1 LEDITMRTRTAQYT
15 RFFFILSLGALL
27 TPSAIAA
34 DEPAGTTPKKAQEAP
49 AQRDGQHDFDFLMGS
64 WKTHLSR
71 LVKPLTG
78 STTWIESDGTIVARP
93 IWNGLA
99 NIDELEA
106 DGPNGHIQG
115 LTLRLYNPETRQWS
129 LYWANSKNGTLAMPP
144 NVGAFKNGRGEFF
157 DQEMFEGRSIIVR
170 YAWSD
175 ITEAS
180 ARFVQSFSEDG
191 GKTWEDN
198 WISTLTRAQK

>member
-1 LEDITMRTRTAQYT
+1 MRFLA
-15 RFFFILSLGALL
+15 LSCALL
-27 TPSAIAA
+27 APMAVSAA
-34 DEPAGTTPKKAQEAP
+34 EPAGAAATTVQEPSAL
-49 AQRDGQHDFDFLMGS
+49 RDGQHDFDFLMGS

-78 STTWIESDGTIVARP
+78 STTWIEFDGTIAARP
-93 IWNGLA
+93 VWNGLA

-115 LTLRLYNPETRQWS
+115 LTLRLYNPQTRQWS
-129 LYWANSKNGTLAMPP
+129 LYWANSKNGILAMPP

-157 DQEMFEGRSIIVR
+157 DEETFEGRPIIVR

-175 ITEAS
+175 ITPTS
-180 ARFVQSFSEDG
+180 ARFVQSFSADG

-198 WISTLTRAQK
+198 WISTLVRVQK

>member
-1 LEDITMRTRTAQYT
+1 MRTRTAQYT

-27 TPSAIAA
+27 APIATSA

-49 AQRDGQHDFDFLMGS
+49 VQRDGQHDFDFLMGS

-78 STTWIESDGTIVARP
+78 STTWIEFDGTIVARP

-115 LTLRLYNPETRQWS
+115 LTLRLYNPESRQWS

-157 DQEMFEGRSIIVR
+157 DQETFEGRSIIVR

-180 ARFVQSFSEDG
+180 ARFVQSFSEDN

-198 WISTLTRAQK
+198 WISTLVRVQK